1 MPANRVKR
9 SVEDERLFQK
19 SKRMRNTLAQR
30 ERRQKL
36 ALQLEY
42 NRFNIQVEDIQE
54 NYIGKM
60 DILCKNYSA
69 RHFQVEEVNNKK
81 TFNDCCSHGE
91 VNLEPL
97 PDSPDLIKNLFNGS
111 HEFSKNFHERIRSYN
126 NAFAFASF
134 NANLINFPS
143 NNRPGPYCFKIH
155 GQIYYQINTSLY
167 PSGDDIP
174 SFGQLFIVD
183 QNEATN
189 VRSQFNKDSCL
200 NMEIIEA
207 IGNTLCEI
215 NVFAKSYQMMHEELQ
230 QTINDGQ
237 EETEMRLIFST
248 KPGKDARRYNVQKI
262 NEVAAIFTTTA
273 NGDIPESYVTIH
285 NKNTKK
291 LEYVSNMDPNVEPW
305 IYPLFYPFGT
315 RGWHR
320 DIPCVTKSKRVSRA
334 AYIKYRMASRND
346 NIFLMGGRLF
356 QQWVVD
362 NYVKI
367 EKDRMNFCRLNQ
379 KKIRADTYQG
389 LIDHLKTVANESK
402 VNVGKMGILPSTF
415 TGSPRNML
423 QHYQDAMA
431 IVRKFGKPD
440 LFITMTCNPNWREIQ
455 ENLLFNQTA
464 SDRPDIVSQI
474 PDHIK
479 NPRLHSIVMKNM
491 IHGPCGDWCKNEK
504 GKCSKNFPK
513 KFQNDTLIDENG
525 YPSYRRR
532 NTGAFQRQTGNS
544 TDNQYV
550 VPHNPMLLLIFNC
563 HINVEI
569 VSSIKA
575 IKYLYK
581 YIYKGHDAASIVVT
595 NSTAEDNTSSI
606 NYDEI
611 VNHIETRYV
620 SPVEACDRIYG
631 RPLQEKS
638 HSITRLP
645 VHLSNQQT
653 ITLNDEAEET
663 MRMIMNQ
670 QTMLMDYFA
679 LNQRDPMARIYTY
692 AEIPEHYVFKKG
704 SGKNGIWK
712 PRKQQFNVIGRM
724 YSISPSQV
732 ELFHLGLLL
741 LKVKGATSF
750 ENIRTID
757 GVMHDT
763 YRSACLALGLI
774 EDDEEWDRA
783 MTEGEVWM
791 MPKQLRHLF
800 VRILIHC
807 CPVKPEILWEN
818 YKDSMSDDLKKK
830 YSLSQSYTKLYHEIV
845 KLLEKEKSNIS
856 KFATM
861 PSLTEFESLENLNNE
876 EIVLQ
881 NHSEIGLNQY
891 KTLNIKQKIIV
902 DEIMDKALSCRKDNL
917 NSCFYIDGPGGSGK
931 TYVYSTIYHLLRSN
945 GKKVATMA
953 FTGIAAILLPEGRT
967 MHNLF
972 AMPVPIYVDSTSNIK
987 QQSKAAEELRNID
1000 VIICDE
1006 APMAPRYCLELAD
1019 RTCRDIM
1026 NNKLPFGGKIMLMG
1040 GDFRQLL
1047 PVLKNENMR
1056 TLPEES
1062 EFAKY
1067 ILDVGNG
1074 TLNDNND
1081 NLVIPKECLANRNDD
1096 IVEVIFK
1103 KIIDERKYES
1113 LSKVAVLSAR
1123 HLDVDNINDRVV
1135 QLLDEDTEKIFTAI
1149 DSTENCDNG
1158 ELNNY
1163 ILPEYLNTLNPPNFP
1178 PYELKM
1184 RLYCIVMLLRNI
1196 SQSEGLCNGT
1206 RLQVLSMSNNLLK
1219 CRILT
1224 GDKENDI
1231 VFIHRI
1237 TLYCED
1243 VYPFTFKRRQFPIKI
1258 AFGMTIN
1265 KCQGQTFEMIN

>member
-60 DILCKNYSA
+60 DILCKNCSA

-134 NANLINFPS
+134 NANLVNFPS

-262 NEVAAIFTTTA
+262 NEVA
-273 NGDIPESYVTIH
+273 
-285 NKNTKK
+285 
-291 LEYVSNMDPNVEPW
+291 
-305 IYPLFYPFGT
+305 
-315 RGWHR
+315 
-320 DIPCVTKSKRVSRA
+320 
-334 AYIKYRMASRND
+334 
-346 NIFLMGGRLF
+346 
-356 QQWVVD
+356 
-362 NYVKI
+362 
-367 EKDRMNFCRLNQ
+367 
-379 KKIRADTYQG
+379 
-389 LIDHLKTVANESK
+389 
-402 VNVGKMGILPSTF
+402 
-415 TGSPRNML
+415 
-423 QHYQDAMA
+423 
-431 IVRKFGKPD
+431 
-440 LFITMTCNPNWREIQ
+440 
-455 ENLLFNQTA
+455 
-464 SDRPDIVSQI
+464 
-474 PDHIK
+474 
-479 NPRLHSIVMKNM
+479 
-491 IHGPCGDWCKNEK
+491 
-504 GKCSKNFPK
+504 
-513 KFQNDTLIDENG
+513 NDTLIDENG

-663 MRMIMNQ
+663 IRMIMNQ

-732 ELFHLGLLL
+732 ELFHLRLLL

-818 YKDSMSDDLKKK
+818 YKDSMSDDFKKK

-861 PSLTEFESLENLNNE
+861 PSLIEFESLENLNNE

-953 FTGIAAILLPEGRT
+953 FTEIAAILLPEGRT
-967 MHNLF
+967 MHTLF

-1096 IVEVIFK
+1096 IVEK
-1103 KIIDERKYES
+1103 
-1113 LSKVAVLSAR
+1113 
-1123 HLDVDNINDRVV
+1123 N
-1135 QLLDEDTEKIFTAI
+1135 FTAI